1 MWRVLSARHRHV
13 RNRQLRLISRAI
25 DALNEAVGKTV
36 AWAILVMV
44 LMQFIVVVARYVFS
58 TSDLF
63 GIPSIWLQEGI
74 VYMQGLTIMLGA
86 AYAFLYDEHVRV
98 DIFRAGSSQR
108 ARDWTDLLGCLFFI
122 LPLCSFIAWS
132 AWPNL
137 LSSWMTLEGSIEPN
151 GLPFRYLLKSTILAF
166 AVLVSLQAV
175 SVSIK
180 AVLRLAGKSKE
191 PLFKVE

>member
-1 MWRVLSARHRHV
+1 M
-13 RNRQLRLISRAI
+13 RQISRVI

-36 AWAILVMV
+36 AWGILAMV
-44 LMQFIVVVARYVFS
+44 LMQLVVVVARYVFS

-108 ARDWTDLLGCLFFI
+108 ARDWIDLLGSLLFI
-122 LPLCSFIAWS
+122 LPLCGFIAWS
-132 AWPNL
+132 TWPNV

-151 GLPFRYLLKSTILAF
+151 GLQFRYLLKTTILGF
-166 AVLVSLQAV
+166 AILVSLQAV
-175 SVSIK
+175 SVAIK
-180 AVLRLAGKSKE
+180 AMLRIAGKSE
-191 PLFKVE
+191 DPPFRAE